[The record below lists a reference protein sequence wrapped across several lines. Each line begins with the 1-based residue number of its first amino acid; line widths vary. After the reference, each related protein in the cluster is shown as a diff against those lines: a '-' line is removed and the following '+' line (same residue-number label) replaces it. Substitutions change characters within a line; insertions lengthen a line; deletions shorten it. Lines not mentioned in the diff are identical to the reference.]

1 MIDVFGVLSTPMSD
15 KILAEK
21 VFLNPNPDPELVTR
35 ILTHLATKPNSP
47 HEVKEFTLNRNSWS
61 IKDIL
66 TTCLVWL
73 KKKIVYKNKNCT
85 NTSDV

>member
-21 VFLNPNPDPELVTR
+21 IFLNPNPDPELVTR

-47 HEVKEFTLNRNSWS
+47 HEVQKFRKIATVDRLNNFDYVLS
-61 IKDIL
+61 L
-66 TTCLVWL
+66 A
-73 KKKIVYKNKNCT
+73 
-85 NTSDV
+85 